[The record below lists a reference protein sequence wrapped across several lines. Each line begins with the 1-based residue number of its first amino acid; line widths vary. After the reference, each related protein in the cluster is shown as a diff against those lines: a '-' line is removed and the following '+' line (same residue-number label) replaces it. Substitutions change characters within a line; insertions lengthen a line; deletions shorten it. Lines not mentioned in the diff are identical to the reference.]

1 MISKTIS
8 VEVDTATTTVEPK
21 VGMEISQAMV
31 ENMTIIIMISKAKSR
46 LITQTPIIESHS
58 TQIICRHPSIMVLRI
73 PTK

>member
-8 VEVDTATTTVEPK
+8 VEVGTITVGQR

-31 ENMTIIIMISKAKSR
+31 ENMIIITMISKAKSR
-46 LITQTPIIESHS
+46 LITQTPIIESHL
-58 TQIICRHPSIMVLRI
+58 TQIICRHQSIIMVLRI